1 MVDEIRILEQIS
13 GSITIVLGI
22 IGTILGPLEII
33 YTIFDIPKITVKKRY
48 RKYIFG
54 VLSIIIGIRL
64 IALGCDISEENK
76 EQSISQSSE
85 TAVSENIHIS
95 SNVYASTIPE
105 DQQHYELGVAFK
117 NNEDYKNAILE
128 LSKIEASS
136 TYYEEAQNIVDIAK
150 ESYVNAVLNE
160 VKQCN
165 SVEDFEKSFQKMYE
179 AEEILEFSTDI
190 SLELAETEEL
200 YRTSLLKKAEV
211 AFETDGWE
219 EAISVLEEGFEW
231 LPDDSLIESEIRK
244 YEEYAPVYIY
254 NMPIFEGDDWTIYDS
269 VEDNLGN
276 TYNNAVSSSY
286 FKDETRTYKMNGEY
300 KRIKGTLFVRKE
312 ERNTDWGTLLQII
325 GDGNL
330 LYSAQ
335 VSGGDEPISFNVDI
349 SNIEELSIFYTW
361 MASAT
366 YTSGFTAIGDFAVY
380 KN

>member
-1 MVDEIRILEQIS
+1 MVDEIRILEQIT

-22 IGTILGPLEII
+22 IGTILGPVEII

-211 AFETDGWE
+211 AFETDRWE

>member
-22 IGTILGPLEII
+22 IGTILGPVDII

-136 TYYEEAQNIVDIAK
+136 TYYEEAQKIVDIAK

>member
-22 IGTILGPLEII
+22 IGTILGPVEII

-136 TYYEEAQNIVDIAK
+136 TYYEEAQKIVDIAK

>member
-22 IGTILGPLEII
+22 IGTILGPVEII

-179 AEEILEFSTDI
+179 AEEILEFLTDI

>member
-1 MVDEIRILEQIS
+1 M
-13 GSITIVLGI
+13 
-22 IGTILGPLEII
+22 
-33 YTIFDIPKITVKKRY
+33 
-48 RKYIFG
+48 
-54 VLSIIIGIRL
+54 
-64 IALGCDISEENK
+64 
-76 EQSISQSSE
+76 
-85 TAVSENIHIS
+85 
-95 SNVYASTIPE
+95 YASTIPE

-136 TYYEEAQNIVDIAK
+136 TYYEEAQKIVDIAK

-300 KRIKGTLFVRKE
+300 KRIKGTLFVRK
-312 ERNTDWGTLLQII
+312 
-325 GDGNL
+325 
-330 LYSAQ
+330 
-335 VSGGDEPISFNVDI
+335 
-349 SNIEELSIFYTW
+349 
-361 MASAT
+361 
-366 YTSGFTAIGDFAVY
+366 
-380 KN
+380 

>member
-22 IGTILGPLEII
+22 IGTILGPVEII

-349 SNIEELSIFYTW
+349 SIIEELSIFYTW

>member
-13 GSITIVLGI
+13 GAITIVLGI
-22 IGTILGPLEII
+22 IGTILGPVEII

-54 VLSIIIGIRL
+54 VLSLIIGIRL

-76 EQSISQSSE
+76 EQSIFQSSE

-136 TYYEEAQNIVDIAK
+136 TYYEEAQKIVDIAK

-179 AEEILEFSTDI
+179 AEEILEFLTDI

>member
-1 MVDEIRILEQIS
+1 MVDEIRIWEQIS
-13 GSITIVLGI
+13 GAITIVLGI
-22 IGTILGPLEII
+22 IGTILGPVEII
-33 YTIFDIPKITVKKRY
+33 YTIFDIPKITVKKSY

-54 VLSIIIGIRL
+54 VLSLIIGIRL

-136 TYYEEAQNIVDIAK
+136 TYYEEAQKIVDIAK

-219 EAISVLEEGFEW
+219 EAI
-231 LPDDSLIESEIRK
+231 
-244 YEEYAPVYIY
+244 YYIK
-254 NMPIFEGDDWTIYDS
+254 NFLMPI
-269 VEDNLGN
+269 
-276 TYNNAVSSSY
+276 
-286 FKDETRTYKMNGEY
+286 
-300 KRIKGTLFVRKE
+300 
-312 ERNTDWGTLLQII
+312 
-325 GDGNL
+325 
-330 LYSAQ
+330 
-335 VSGGDEPISFNVDI
+335 
-349 SNIEELSIFYTW
+349 
-361 MASAT
+361 AT
-366 YTSGFTAIGDFAVY
+366 
-380 KN
+380 

>member
-22 IGTILGPLEII
+22 IGTILGPVEII

-117 NNEDYKNAILE
+117 NDEDYKNAILE

>member
-13 GSITIVLGI
+13 GAITIVLGI
-22 IGTILGPLEII
+22 IGTILGPVEII
-33 YTIFDIPKITVKKRY
+33 YTIFDIPKITVKKSY

-54 VLSIIIGIRL
+54 VLSLIIGIRL

-136 TYYEEAQNIVDIAK
+136 TYYEEAQKIVDIAK

-380 KN
+380 RN

>member
-22 IGTILGPLEII
+22 IGTILGPVEII

-54 VLSIIIGIRL
+54 VLSIITGIRL

-85 TAVSENIHIS
+85 TAVSENIHIP

>member
-1 MVDEIRILEQIS
+1 M
-13 GSITIVLGI
+13 
-22 IGTILGPLEII
+22 
-33 YTIFDIPKITVKKRY
+33 
-48 RKYIFG
+48 
-54 VLSIIIGIRL
+54 
-64 IALGCDISEENK
+64 
-76 EQSISQSSE
+76 
-85 TAVSENIHIS
+85 
-95 SNVYASTIPE
+95 YASTIPE

-136 TYYEEAQNIVDIAK
+136 TYYEEAQKIVDIAK

-286 FKDETRTYKMNGEY
+286 FKDEIRTYKMNGEY

-312 ERNTDWGTLLQII
+312 ERNTDWGTLLQVI

>member
-22 IGTILGPLEII
+22 IGTILGPVEII

-276 TYNNAVSSSY
+276 TYNNAVSLSY

>member
-22 IGTILGPLEII
+22 IGTILGPVEII

>member
-22 IGTILGPLEII
+22 IGTILGPVEII

-136 TYYEEAQNIVDIAK
+136 TYYEEAQKIVDIAK

-179 AEEILEFSTDI
+179 AEEILEFLTDI

>member
-1 MVDEIRILEQIS
+1 MDEIRILEQIS
-13 GSITIVLGI
+13 GFITIVLGI
-22 IGTILGPLEII
+22 IGTILGPVEII

-136 TYYEEAQNIVDIAK
+136 TYYEEAQKIVDIAK

>member
-1 MVDEIRILEQIS
+1 MVLKLRAD
-13 GSITIVLGI
+13 GAGVA
-22 IGTILGPLEII
+22 
-33 YTIFDIPKITVKKRY
+33 IF
-48 RKYIFG
+48 
-54 VLSIIIGIRL
+54 
-64 IALGCDISEENK
+64 A
-76 EQSISQSSE
+76 
-85 TAVSENIHIS
+85 
-95 SNVYASTIPE
+95 YASTIPE

-136 TYYEEAQNIVDIAK
+136 TYYEEAQKIVDIAK

>member
-13 GSITIVLGI
+13 GAITIVLGI
-22 IGTILGPLEII
+22 IGTILGPVDII

-136 TYYEEAQNIVDIAK
+136 TYYEEAQKIVDIAK

>member
-22 IGTILGPLEII
+22 IGTILGPVEII
-33 YTIFDIPKITVKKRY
+33 YTIFDIPKITVKKSY

-54 VLSIIIGIRL
+54 VLSLIIGIRL

-136 TYYEEAQNIVDIAK
+136 TYYEEAQKIVDIAK

>member
-1 MVDEIRILEQIS
+1 MVDEIRIWEQIS
-13 GSITIVLGI
+13 GAITIVLGI
-22 IGTILGPLEII
+22 IGTILGPVEII

>member
-22 IGTILGPLEII
+22 IGTILGPVEII

-54 VLSIIIGIRL
+54 VLSIITGIRL

>member
-1 MVDEIRILEQIS
+1 V
-13 GSITIVLGI
+13 VLKLRADGA
-22 IGTILGPLEII
+22 GVA
-33 YTIFDIPKITVKKRY
+33 IF
-48 RKYIFG
+48 
-54 VLSIIIGIRL
+54 
-64 IALGCDISEENK
+64 A
-76 EQSISQSSE
+76 
-85 TAVSENIHIS
+85 
-95 SNVYASTIPE
+95 YASTIPE

-136 TYYEEAQNIVDIAK
+136 TYYEEAQKIVDIAK

-179 AEEILEFSTDI
+179 AEEILELLTDI

-211 AFETDGWE
+211 TFETDGWE

-349 SNIEELSIFYTW
+349 SNIEEFSIFYTW

>member
-13 GSITIVLGI
+13 GAITIVLGI
-22 IGTILGPLEII
+22 IGTILGPVEII

-54 VLSIIIGIRL
+54 VLSLIIGIRL

-85 TAVSENIHIS
+85 TTVSENIHIS

-136 TYYEEAQNIVDIAK
+136 TYYEEAQKIVDIAK

>member
-22 IGTILGPLEII
+22 IGTILGPVEII

-231 LPDDSLIESEIRK
+231 LPDDSLIEFEIRK

-330 LYSAQ
+330 LYSAR

>member
-22 IGTILGPLEII
+22 IGTILGPVEII

-76 EQSISQSSE
+76 EQSIFQSSE

>member
-22 IGTILGPLEII
+22 IGTILGPVEII

-117 NNEDYKNAILE
+117 NNEDYKNAILG

>member
-22 IGTILGPLEII
+22 IGTILGPVEII

-366 YTSGFTAIGDFAVY
+366 YTSGFSAIGDFAVY

>member
-13 GSITIVLGI
+13 GAITIVLGI
-22 IGTILGPLEII
+22 IGTILGPVEII

-54 VLSIIIGIRL
+54 VLSLIIGIRL

-76 EQSISQSSE
+76 EQSIFQSSE

-136 TYYEEAQNIVDIAK
+136 TYYEEAQKIVDIAK

-165 SVEDFEKSFQKMYE
+165 SVEDFEKSFRKMYE

-330 LYSAQ
+330 LYSAH

>member
-1 MVDEIRILEQIS
+1 MVLKLRAD
-13 GSITIVLGI
+13 GAGMA
-22 IGTILGPLEII
+22 
-33 YTIFDIPKITVKKRY
+33 IF
-48 RKYIFG
+48 
-54 VLSIIIGIRL
+54 
-64 IALGCDISEENK
+64 A
-76 EQSISQSSE
+76 
-85 TAVSENIHIS
+85 
-95 SNVYASTIPE
+95 YASTIPE

-136 TYYEEAQNIVDIAK
+136 TYYEEAQKIVDIAK

-179 AEEILEFSTDI
+179 AEEILEFLTDI

>member
-1 MVDEIRILEQIS
+1 M
-13 GSITIVLGI
+13 
-22 IGTILGPLEII
+22 
-33 YTIFDIPKITVKKRY
+33 
-48 RKYIFG
+48 
-54 VLSIIIGIRL
+54 
-64 IALGCDISEENK
+64 
-76 EQSISQSSE
+76 
-85 TAVSENIHIS
+85 
-95 SNVYASTIPE
+95 YASTIPE

-136 TYYEEAQNIVDIAK
+136 TYYEEAQKIVDIAK

-219 EAISVLEEGFEW
+219 EAISALEEGFEW

-286 FKDETRTYKMNGEY
+286 FKDEIRTYKMNGEY

-349 SNIEELSIFYTW
+349 SNIEELSIIYIW